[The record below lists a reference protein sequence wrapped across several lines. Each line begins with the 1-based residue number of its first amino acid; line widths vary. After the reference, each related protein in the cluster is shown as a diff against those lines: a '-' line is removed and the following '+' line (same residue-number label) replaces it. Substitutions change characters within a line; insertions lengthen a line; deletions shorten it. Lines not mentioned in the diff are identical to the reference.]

1 MIKHLSIFRQLSATV
16 ALICLITSMAAHAG
30 FKDSLKKASKSAEA
44 AITQTTQSATP
55 NRYNTVSIDDA
66 LDQQADIGR
75 SITNS
80 LMYLSEAQYLMA
92 QAVGLKEEASI
103 AKQNAD
109 DLAAG
114 EITGE
119 ADLDQRLSTSSE
131 LTAAIGAKMD
141 SGMQLDAEGKE
152 QFRAALPPYTMGT
165 TTMVLSAKM
174 AAASASAIMS
184 SGDPAIVARLAEL
197 KYLITFGKAA
207 PELISSFRGANQ
219 SIIAFANANDIDT
232 SDLEAETAG
241 WD

>member
-1 MIKHLSIFRQLSATV
+1 MRSNRNHFQLLSTIALVMCFTATMSAQ
-16 ALICLITSMAAHAG
+16 AG
-30 FKDSLKKASKSAEA
+30 LKGSLKKASKSAETA
-44 AITQTTQSATP
+44 MKQTTQSSTP

-75 SITNS
+75 SVTNS

-92 QAVGLKEEASI
+92 RAVGLKEEAAI

-131 LTAAIGAKMD
+131 LTAAIGEKMD
-141 SGMQLDAEGKE
+141 SGMQLDEEGKE

-165 TTMVLSAKM
+165 TTMVFSAKM

-207 PELISSFRGANQ
+207 PDLISSFRGANQ
-219 SIIAFANANDIDT
+219 AIIAFANANDIDT
-232 SDLEAETAG
+232 SELEAETAG